1 MAAVPAADP
10 EPATVSSE
18 PATGAAGTAR
28 NRLYAGE
35 RTVEGGIGSGNGRGR
50 TGPGTAALDL
60 ERARRLEEE
69 YDPEMHFR
77 PLARPA
83 KPLVFLLL
91 LAMGLFH
98 WWTAGFGQPAT
109 QVMSAT
115 HLAFVL
121 AIGFLVHGASRR
133 TRAAVPIVSPWRPGG
148 VPLYDWGLAAL
159 GAAAAAY
166 YPLTFADLAF
176 RIGNPTTLDLVMGTA
191 MIGLV
196 LDLTRRAMGWPLA
209 LIVAAALLYALQGHR
224 LSGLFAHAGSS
235 WPALVSH
242 LYLTQE
248 GLFGLPIVVMSTI
261 VFHFVLFGVVA
272 TRMGLGQLFLD
283 LAAAV
288 AGRYAGGP
296 AKVSVLSS
304 AMFGSISGSSVANTV
319 TTGSLTIPA
328 MKRIGYRPEF
338 AGAVEAAASTGGQIM
353 PPIMGAAA
361 FVMAEFLGIPYL
373 QICIAAAIPA
383 ALHFL
388 AIFVMV
394 HLEAKRTGLRGL
406 PPAEIPSVRRVLAE
420 GWPTLLPLGVL
431 VGVLVQGYTPTKAA
445 FWGITSALV
454 VGLLNPRKRLSL
466 PMIVEIFALGAR
478 YAIAIGAAAAA
489 VGMFVGVITLSGVG
503 FKVSFAVTQQAA
515 QLAEDL
521 EPIVAALS
529 FGTILAADLTRF
541 LTLLFIAVACVIM
554 GCGIPTTAL
563 YIVLAAVAAPALVLL
578 GIPPLA
584 AHLFVL
590 YYGVLADLTPPV
602 CVAAYAAAGIAGADA
617 FRTGL
622 TAFRLGNAKAL
633 VPFVFVYAP
642 SMLLVLPGF
651 SWTELVLTLATCVAG
666 ILLLGVALT
675 GYLFAPLGPLAR
687 LVAALAALSM
697 IAPSPSASLLGLA
710 LGLPVVVTSLARR
723 ATAPS
728 PHGGA

>member
-1 MAAVPAADP
+1 
-10 EPATVSSE
+10 VSSV
-18 PATGAAGTAR
+18 TGPDSPGDSEARPERLAAAAGSAA
-28 NRLYAGE
+28 AGPQ
-35 RTVEGGIGSGNGRGR
+35 VAS
-50 TGPGTAALDL
+50 AALDL
-60 ERARRLEEE
+60 EQAGRLEEE

-77 PLARPA
+77 PLAQPA
-83 KPLVFLLL
+83 KLVVFLLL
-91 LAMGLFH
+91 VGMGLFH

-121 AIGFLVHGASRR
+121 AIGFLVYGAKRSARP
-133 TRAAVPIVSPWRPGG
+133 AAAPARWWRPGA
-148 VPLYDWGLAAL
+148 VPLWDWGLAAL
-159 GAAAAAY
+159 GVAAALY

-176 RIGNPTTLDLVMGTA
+176 RIGNPTVLDLVMGTA
-191 MIGLV
+191 TIGLV
-196 LDLTRRAMGWPLA
+196 LELTRRAMGLPLA
-209 LIVAAALLYALQGHR
+209 LIVAGALLYALQGHR

-248 GLFGLPIVVMSTI
+248 GLFGLPIVVMSTV
-261 VFHFVLFGVVA
+261 VFHFVMFGVVA

-283 LAAAV
+283 LAAAA

-361 FVMAEFLGIPYL
+361 FVMAEFLSVPYL

-383 ALHFL
+383 ALHFFAVFL
-388 AIFVMV
+388 MV
-394 HLEAKRTGLRGL
+394 HLEARRTGLCGL
-406 PPAEIPSVRRVLAE
+406 PEAEIPRVGRVLAE
-420 GWPTLLPLGVL
+420 GWPTLLPLLVL
-431 VGVLVQGYTPTKAA
+431 VTVLFQGYTPTKAA
-445 FWGITSALV
+445 FWGITSALL

-466 PMIVEIFALGAR
+466 PMVVEIFALGAR

-521 EPIVAALS
+521 EPLVGALS
-529 FGTILAADLTRF
+529 FGTIQAADLTRF
-541 LTLLFIAVACVIM
+541 FTLLFVAIACVIM

-563 YIVLAAVAAPALVLL
+563 YIVLAAVAAPALVLS
-578 GIPPLA
+578 GFPPLA

-617 FRTGL
+617 FKTGL
-622 TAFRLGNAKAL
+622 AAFRLGNAKAL

-651 SWTELVLTLATCVAG
+651 SWAELFLTLGTAVGG
-666 ILLLGVALT
+666 IAFLAAALN
-675 GYLFAPLGPLAR
+675 GFLFAPLGPLAR
-687 LVAALAALSM
+687 AAAGLAAVLM
-697 IAPSPSASLLGLA
+697 ISPSPGASLSGLA
-710 LGLPVVVTSLARR
+710 LGLPVVLVSRARR
-723 ATAPS
+723 TATAT
-728 PHGGA
+728 GRVAG

>member
-1 MAAVPAADP
+1 MSAPRASPAAP
-10 EPATVSSE
+10 GAPQPSVSGGPAPAEGSASSG
-18 PATGAAGTAR
+18 TGAGGVERARAAG
-28 NRLYAGE
+28 
-35 RTVEGGIGSGNGRGR
+35 
-50 TGPGTAALDL
+50 PAALDL
-60 ERARRLEEE
+60 ERARRLEER
-69 YDPEMHFR
+69 YDPELHFR
-77 PLARPA
+77 PLTPPA
-83 KPLVFLLL
+83 KPIVRLLL
-91 LAMGLFH
+91 VAMGLFH

-115 HLAFVL
+115 HLGFVL
-121 AIGFLVHGASRR
+121 AIGFLVHGASRHVH
-133 TRAAVPIVSPWRPGG
+133 AALPARSPWRPGG
-148 VPLYDWGLAAL
+148 VPLYDWGLAIL
-159 GAAAAAY
+159 GATAVAY

-176 RIGNPTTLDLVMGTA
+176 RIGNPTPLDLVMGTA
-191 MIGLV
+191 VMVLV
-196 LDLTRRAMGWPLA
+196 LELTRRAMGWPLA
-209 LIVAAALLYALQGHR
+209 LIVAGALLYALQGHR
-224 LSGLFAHAGSS
+224 LSGLFAHAGST

-283 LAAAV
+283 LAAAM
-288 AGRYAGGP
+288 AGRQAGGP
-296 AKVSVLSS
+296 AKVAVLSS
-304 AMFGSISGSSVANTV
+304 ALFGSISGSSVANTV

-328 MKRIGYRPEF
+328 MKRVGYRPEF
-338 AGAVEAAASTGGQIM
+338 AGAVEASASTGGQIM
-353 PPIMGAAA
+353 PPVMGAAA

-388 AIFVMV
+388 AVFLMV
-394 HLEAKRTGLRGL
+394 HLEAKRTGLKGL
-406 PPAEIPSVRRVLAE
+406 PEAEIPSVRRVLAE

-431 VGVLVQGYTPTKAA
+431 VGVLLEGYTPTRAA
-445 FWGITSALV
+445 FWGTTSALL
-454 VGLLNPRKRLSL
+454 VGLLNPRKRLTL
-466 PMIVEIFALGAR
+466 PMVIDIFATGAR

-503 FKVSFAVTQQAA
+503 FKVSFAVTQSAA
-515 QLAEDL
+515 QLAEDI
-521 EPIVAALS
+521 EPIVTTLS
-529 FGTILAADLTRF
+529 FGAIQAADLTRF
-541 LTLLFIAVACVIM
+541 LTLLFIAIACVIM

-602 CVAAYAAAGIAGADA
+602 CVAAYAAAGIAGADP

-622 TAFRLGNAKAL
+622 VAFRLGNAKAL

-651 SWTELVLTLATCVAG
+651 SWAELVLTLATCVIG
-666 ILLLGVALT
+666 IGLLAAALT
-675 GYLFAPLGPLAR
+675 GFLLAPLDPLAR
-687 LVAALAALSM
+687 IAAALAALLL
-697 IAPSPSASLLGLA
+697 IAPSPATSAVGLA
-710 LGLPVVVTSLARR
+710 LGLPVVLASRARR
-723 ATAPS
+723 AAAP
-728 PHGGA
+728 GAARSGA

>member
-1 MAAVPAADP
+1 VA
-10 EPATVSSE
+10 
-18 PATGAAGTAR
+18 
-28 NRLYAGE
+28 L
-35 RTVEGGIGSGNGRGR
+35 
-50 TGPGTAALDL
+50 AALDL

-69 YDPEMHFR
+69 YDPEMRFR

-83 KPLVFLLL
+83 KLLVFLLL
-91 LAMGLFH
+91 VAMGLFH

-121 AIGFLVHGASRR
+121 AIGFLVYAAG
-133 TRAAVPIVSPWRPGG
+133 RAAPPTAAPARWWRPGG
-148 VPLYDWGLAAL
+148 VPLWDWGLAAL

-176 RIGNPTTLDLVMGTA
+176 RIGNPTALDLVMGTA
-191 MIGLV
+191 TIGLV
-196 LDLTRRAMGWPLA
+196 LELTRRAMGWPLA
-209 LIVAAALLYALQGHR
+209 LIVAGALLYALQGHR

-248 GLFGLPIVVMSTI
+248 GLFGLPIVVVSTI

-283 LAAAV
+283 LATAA

-361 FVMAEFLGIPYL
+361 FVMAEFLGVPYL

-388 AIFVMV
+388 AVFTMV
-394 HLEAKRTGLRGL
+394 HLEARRTGLRGL
-406 PPAEIPSVRRVLAE
+406 PEAEIPRVGRVLAE
-420 GWPTLLPLGVL
+420 GWPTLVPLFVL
-431 VGVLVQGYTPTKAA
+431 VIVLFEGYTPTKAA
-445 FWGITSALV
+445 FWGTTSALL

-466 PMIVEIFALGAR
+466 PSVVEIFALGAR
-478 YAIAIGAAAAA
+478 HAIALGAAAAA
-489 VGMFVGVITLSGVG
+489 VGLFVGVITLSGVG

-521 EPIVAALS
+521 EPLIGALS
-529 FGTILAADLTRF
+529 LGAIEAADLTRF
-541 LTLLFIAVACVIM
+541 LTLLFIALACVIM

-617 FRTGL
+617 FKTGL

-651 SWTELVLTLATCVAG
+651 SWAELFLTLGTAVGG
-666 ILLLGVALT
+666 IVLLAAALT
-675 GYLFAPLGPLAR
+675 GFLFAPLGPLAR
-687 LVAALAALSM
+687 LVAGLAAFLM
-697 IAPSPSASLLGLA
+697 ISPSPAASLSGLA
-710 LGLPVVVTSLARR
+710 LGLPVVLMSRARR
-723 ATAPS
+723 AASGTGRVA
-728 PHGGA
+728 

>member
-1 MAAVPAADP
+1 VAP
-10 EPATVSSE
+10 
-18 PATGAAGTAR
+18 
-28 NRLYAGE
+28 
-35 RTVEGGIGSGNGRGR
+35 
-50 TGPGTAALDL
+50 AALDL
-60 ERARRLEEE
+60 ERAGRLEEE

-77 PLARPA
+77 PLAQPA
-83 KPLVFLLL
+83 KFLVFLLL

-121 AIGFLVHGASRR
+121 AIGFLVYGAGRSAPPATAPARW
-133 TRAAVPIVSPWRPGG
+133 WRPGG
-148 VPLYDWGLAAL
+148 VPLWDWGMAAI
-159 GAAAAAY
+159 GVAAVVY

-176 RIGNPTTLDLVMGTA
+176 RIGNPNALDLVMGTA
-191 MIGLV
+191 TIGLV
-196 LDLTRRAMGWPLA
+196 LELTRRAMGWPLA
-209 LIVAAALLYALQGHR
+209 LIVAGALLYALQGHR
-224 LSGLFAHAGSS
+224 LSGLFGHAGSS

-283 LAAAV
+283 LATAA

-361 FVMAEFLGIPYL
+361 FVMAEFLGVPYL

-383 ALHFL
+383 ALHFF
-388 AIFVMV
+388 AVFMMV
-394 HLEAKRTGLRGL
+394 HLEARRTGLRGL
-406 PPAEIPSVRRVLAE
+406 SEAEIPRVGRVLAE
-420 GWPTLLPLGVL
+420 GWPTLVPLFVL
-431 VGVLVQGYTPTKAA
+431 VGVLFEGYTPTKAA
-445 FWGITSALV
+445 FWGTTSALL

-466 PMIVEIFALGAR
+466 PMIAEIFAFGAR

-521 EPIVAALS
+521 EPLVGLLS
-529 FGTILAADLTRF
+529 LGAIQAADLTRF
-541 LTLLFIAVACVIM
+541 FTLLFIALACVIM

-617 FRTGL
+617 FKTGL

-651 SWTELVLTLATCVAG
+651 SWAELFLTLGTAVAG
-666 ILLLGVALT
+666 IVLLAAALT
-675 GYLFAPLGPLAR
+675 GFLFAPLGPLAR
-687 LVAALAALSM
+687 LAAGLAAFLM
-697 IAPSPSASLLGLA
+697 ISPSLVTSLSGLA
-710 LGLPVVVTSLARR
+710 LGLPVVLVSRARR
-723 ATAPS
+723 AATATARAEAQL
-728 PHGGA
+728 GT

>member
-1 MAAVPAADP
+1 MAAGG
-10 EPATVSSE
+10 
-18 PATGAAGTAR
+18 GAA
-28 NRLYAGE
+28 
-35 RTVEGGIGSGNGRGR
+35 S
-50 TGPGTAALDL
+50 AALDL

-69 YDPEMHFR
+69 YDPEIHFR
-77 PLARPA
+77 PLAQPA
-83 KPLVFLLL
+83 KFVVFLLL

-121 AIGFLVHGASRR
+121 AIGFLVHGARR
-133 TRAAVPIVSPWRPGG
+133 GAARVVPAGRWWRPGG
-148 VPLYDWGLAAL
+148 VPLWDWGLAAA
-159 GAAAAAY
+159 GAAAAVY

-176 RIGNPTTLDLVMGTA
+176 RIGNPTTLDLVVGTA
-191 MIGLV
+191 MIALV
-196 LDLTRRAMGWPLA
+196 LELTRRAMGWPLA
-209 LIVAAALLYALQGHR
+209 AIVAAALLYALQGHR

-283 LAAAV
+283 VAAAL

-338 AGAVEAAASTGGQIM
+338 AGAVEAAASTGGQIT

-361 FVMAEFLGIPYL
+361 FVMAEFLGVPYL

-388 AIFVMV
+388 AVFTMV
-394 HLEAKRTGLRGL
+394 HLEARRTGLRGL
-406 PPAEIPSVRRVLAE
+406 AEAEIPRIRRVLAE
-420 GWPTLLPLGVL
+420 GWPTLLPLLVL
-431 VGVLVQGYTPTKAA
+431 LIVLFQGYTPTKAA
-445 FWGITSALV
+445 FWGTTTALL
-454 VGLLNPRKRLSL
+454 VGLLDPRRRLSL
-466 PMIVEIFALGAR
+466 PTILEIFALGAR
-478 YAIAIGAAAAA
+478 YAIALGAAAAA

-521 EPIVAALS
+521 EPLVSTLS
-529 FGTILAADLTRF
+529 LGAIQAADLTRF
-541 LTLLFIAVACVIM
+541 LTLLFIALACVIM

-651 SWTELVLTLATCVAG
+651 SWAELLLTLATAVAG
-666 ILLLGVALT
+666 IVLLAAALT
-675 GYLFAPLGPLAR
+675 GFLFAPLGPLAR
-687 LVAALAALSM
+687 LAAGLAAFMM
-697 IAPSPSASLLGLA
+697 ISPSPPPRSPAWRSACPWS
-710 LGLPVVVTSLARR
+710 S
-723 ATAPS
+723 
-728 PHGGA
+728 

>member
-1 MAAVPAADP
+1 MAGGGAVPGG
-10 EPATVSSE
+10 PAT
-18 PATGAAGTAR
+18 AG
-28 NRLYAGE
+28 
-35 RTVEGGIGSGNGRGR
+35 
-50 TGPGTAALDL
+50 LDL
-60 ERARRLEEE
+60 EQARRLEEE
-69 YDPEMHFR
+69 YDPEIHFR
-77 PLARPA
+77 PVVGPA
-83 KPLVFLLL
+83 KLLVFLLL

-98 WWTAGFGQPAT
+98 YWTAGFGQPAT

-115 HLAFVL
+115 HLGFVL
-121 AIGFLVHGASRR
+121 AIGYLVFAASRE
-133 TRAAVPIVSPWRPGG
+133 AQQAVPRHALLSPGG
-148 VPLYDWGLAAL
+148 VPLLDWGLALL
-159 GAAAAAY
+159 GVVAAAY

-176 RIGNPTTLDLVMGTA
+176 RIGNPTPLDLAMGTA
-191 MIGLV
+191 TIVLV
-196 LDLTRRAMGWPLA
+196 LELTRRAMGWPLA
-209 LIVAAALLYALQGHR
+209 LIVAGALAYALFGHR
-224 LSGLFAHAGSS
+224 LSGLFAHAGST

-283 LAAAV
+283 LAAAL

-296 AKVSVLSS
+296 AKVAVLSS

-328 MKRIGYRPEF
+328 MKRIGYRPAF

-361 FVMAEFLGIPYL
+361 FIMAEFLGIPYL
-373 QICIAAAIPA
+373 QICIAATIPA
-383 ALHFL
+383 VMHFL
-388 AIFVMV
+388 AVFTMV
-394 HLEAKRTGLRGL
+394 HLEARRTGLSGL
-406 PPAEIPSVRRVLAE
+406 PPAEIPRVRRVLAE
-420 GWPTLLPLGVL
+420 GWPTLLPLVVL
-431 VGVLVQGYTPTKAA
+431 VGVLFQGYTPTKAA
-445 FWGITSALV
+445 FWGITSALA

-466 PMIVEIFALGAR
+466 PAIVEIFALGAR

-489 VGMFVGVITLSGVG
+489 VGLFVGVITLSGVG
-503 FKVSFAVTQQAA
+503 FKVSFAVTQTAA
-515 QLAEDL
+515 QIAEDL
-521 EPIVAALS
+521 EPLAAVLS
-529 FGTILAADLTRF
+529 FGQLAAADLTRF
-541 LTLLFIAVACVIM
+541 FTLLFVALACVIM

-602 CVAAYAAAGIAGADA
+602 CVAAYAAAGIAGANA
-617 FRTGL
+617 FTTGL

-651 SWTELVLTLATCVAG
+651 SWTELALTLSTCVLG
-666 ILLLGVALT
+666 IVLLGAALT
-675 GYLFAPLGPLAR
+675 GFLFRPMPWLPRGLAG
-687 LVAALAALSM
+687 LAALLM
-697 IAPSPSASLLGLA
+697 ISPGLVPTLLGLA
-710 LGLPVVVTSLARR
+710 LALPVVLLNRMGRPRPASR
-723 ATAPS
+723 A
-728 PHGGA
+728 GA